1 MSNQTGSS
9 ASGTAIKKTKL
20 TEVLAKPEML
30 TIVVLIVLVVVM
42 CIARPNTF
50 PTVTNFFN
58 IIRQFSLTAIL
69 AVGMGL
75 IIITGGID
83 LSVGAIIALSAS
95 LGAYASKQSGGA
107 LPPLVVLLIVLGV
120 GSGIGMINGLLVTK
134 VGIPPFIATLG
145 MLSVGVGFALLIT
158 NGSPIKYD
166 PTWISA
172 LGGGYIG
179 PMPIS
184 VLVTAVIVI
193 AGFIFAN
200 NTLTGRNVY
209 AVGNSSRAAKL
220 SGIMVDRITILVYV
234 ITGFLAGLCG
244 LLLVG
249 QMNSADPSFGSG
261 YELNVIAAA
270 VIGGISMTGGEGN
283 ILGTVA
289 GAALIGVLKNMFVQL
304 AVSGYWQTIILGF
317 VIIGA
322 VAIDSIRKKRAAR

>member
-1 MSNQTGSS
+1 MSSQQNAPSPGQKKRS
-9 ASGTAIKKTKL
+9 AFSEIM
-20 TEVLAKPEML
+20 AKPEML
-30 TIVVLIVLVVVM
+30 TIIALVALVAVM
-42 CIARPNTF
+42 CVARPATF

-75 IIITGGID
+75 IIISGGID
-83 LSVGAIIALSAS
+83 LSIGATIAVSAS
-95 LGAYASKQSGGA
+95 LAAYLCRLTDGSMPA
-107 LPPLVVLLIVLGV
+107 VVMLLLILGV
-120 GSGIGMINGLLVTK
+120 GTAVGCANGLLVAK

-145 MLSVGVGFALLIT
+145 MLSIGNGFALLIT
-158 NGSPIKYD
+158 NGSPIRYA
-166 PTWISA
+166 PTWISF

-179 PMPIS
+179 RMPVS
-184 VLVTAVIVI
+184 VLVTAAVVA

-200 NTLTGRNVY
+200 NTVTGRNVY
-209 AVGNSSRAAKL
+209 AVGNSPRAAKL
-220 SGIMVDRITILVYV
+220 SGIMQDRIIILVYA

-244 LLLVG
+244 LLLIG

-289 GAALIGVLKNMFVQL
+289 GAALIGVLRNMFVQL

-317 VIIGA
+317 VIVGA
-322 VAIDSIRKKRAAR
+322 VAVDSIRKKRAAR